1 MASTQQPTDIMD
13 VLTDL
18 SLPYVAAD
26 TMQCVFGMVPHP
38 WHDGLYC
45 LLESLAD
52 AISLGTL
59 QIFTFVNAGVI
70 VLRMRPPEIDEEEL
84 MDSSYVELEASP
96 LVQDAQAAK
105 VA

>member
-45 LLESLAD
+45 LLESLAN

-59 QIFTFVNAGVI
+59 QIFTFVTRN
-70 VLRMRPPEIDEEEL
+70 R
-84 MDSSYVELEASP
+84 
-96 LVQDAQAAK
+96 
-105 VA
+105 